1 MIIHTTQVLFKIFIF
16 STLLLLFNVS
26 ISNENDE
33 NFDTPNQQIKSPTE
47 IEAIQSRV
55 YEYEYKEVYRSVLS
69 VLQDNHFEIKF
80 TDFQTGVISA
90 DGDELSSGNENEVMA
105 AQAAGAAAGSVLPFA
120 GLITNVLPFL
130 SENEQVKYSI
140 ATNIEEIKNSKVK
153 VRLVITAKVS
163 GKKGFE
169 KYTKTK
175 DMTEYPEFY
184 QNLFSKIDGKLFL
197 RSNLE

>member
-1 MIIHTTQVLFKIFIF
+1 MTFHTMQVLFRIFIF
-16 STLLLLFNVS
+16 SSFLFLFNVS

-33 NFDTPNQQIKSPTE
+33 NFDAPNQQIKSPTE

-55 YEYEYKEVYRSVLS
+55 YENTYKEVYRSVLS

-90 DGDELSSGNENEVMA
+90 DGDELSSGNENEIMA
-105 AQAAGAAAGSVLPFA
+105 AQTAGAAAGAVLPFA
-120 GLITNVLPFL
+120 GVITNILPFM
-130 SENEQVKYSI
+130 SENEQTKYSI
-140 ATNIEEIKNSKVK
+140 ATNIEEIKNDKVK

-169 KYTKTK
+169 AYTKTK

>member
-130 SENEQVKYSI
+130 SKNEQIKYSI